1 MKGKWLLASIVIFL
15 LTVNT
20 AYANSKTNVSKASG
34 EYTVTANQL
43 NVRSGPSTKHKMIG
57 SLRKGSTIQ
66 VTGKTT
72 NNWYRFTYNKK
83 EAYVSGA
90 YLKRKTNDQISP
102 AMIAKTKT
110 AQKTDQIVTVVGS
123 GSKAYVEYWE
133 KNKVGQWTRSFKTT
147 GHVGSKGVGQ
157 AKEGSK
163 RTPKGA
169 YKLGFAFGHSNP
181 GTKMPFKQITKNSY
195 WISNPKDPQYNT
207 WQERTKSSRLDERLI
222 NYRVQ
227 YKYAIVINYNTY
239 KPVKGAGSAFFL
251 HVDSGRPTAGCVS
264 VSESH
269 MRQLMRQLHDNAH
282 IIIVNSQSE
291 IAKY

>member
-1 MKGKWLLASIVIFL
+1 M
-15 LTVNT
+15 TVNT
-20 AYANSKTNVSKASG
+20 VYANSAPGVSKASG
-34 EYTVTANQL
+34 EYTVTAHQL
-43 NVRSGPSTKHKMIG
+43 NVRSGASIKSSLLG
-57 SLRKGSTIQ
+57 SLPKGSTIQ
-66 VTGKTT
+66 VTGKTA
-72 NNWYRFTYNKK
+72 NNWYRFTYDKQ
-83 EAYVSGA
+83 EAYVNGA
-90 YLKRKTNDQISP
+90 YLTKKTNHRISP

-110 AQKTDQIVTVVGS
+110 AQQTDQIVTVVGS

-133 KNKVGQWTRSFKTT
+133 KNQLGQWTSVLKTT

-157 AKEGSK
+157 AREGSK
-163 RTPKGA
+163 FTPKGA

-181 GTKMPFKQITKNSY
+181 GTKMPFKPITKNSY
-195 WISNPKDPQYNT
+195 WISNPKDSQYNT
-207 WQERTKSSRLDERLI
+207 WQERTKSSKLDERLI

-251 HVDSGRPTAGCVS
+251 HVDNGGPTAGCVS

-269 MRQLMRQLHDNAH
+269 MRQFMRQLHDNAY
-282 IIIVNSQSE
+282 IMIVNNQSE